1 MKIELRIQHY
11 HGQTDGQTDRQ
22 TDTQSGFL
30 SSLSELK
37 ILKYFTVGR
46 GGSEIISDML
56 FKVMLKIHFGP
67 FCVILERKYGWKLGG
82 PILGHI

>member
-37 ILKYFTVGR
+37 IKFKISTMTINTEQTVSLLNRSTESFKFTLK
-46 GGSEIISDML
+46 D
-56 FKVMLKIHFGP
+56 
-67 FCVILERKYGWKLGG
+67 
-82 PILGHI
+82 